1 MVVEWGLV
9 FVLVVGFFFPGLFF
23 NHLPQVFIT
32 TDIYI
37 KIRYLFMLNAAVLAA
52 CFFLLL
58 FVSYR
63 LDFHTRNSNN

>member
-1 MVVEWGLV
+1 MGTC
-9 FVLVVGFFFPGLFF
+9 FCVGCCFFFRGLFF

>member
-1 MVVEWGLV
+1 
-9 FVLVVGFFFPGLFF
+9 VLVVGFFFPGLFF

-52 CFFLLL
+52 CFSCSSLC
-58 FVSYR
+58 
-63 LDFHTRNSNN
+63 HTGWISTQEIVTTKPLQER